1 MGDNLRILAP
11 LAQLDRAEGFYPS
24 GRRFKSSRAFHGYT
38 RAPLYRRVNNNGKG
52 LPDLHVGR
60 GLPVFLGRQKTGIY
74 WDVVQ
79 LVRAPLL

>member
-1 MGDNLRILAP
+1 MAP

-24 GRRFKSSRAFHGYT
+24 GQGFKSSRAYHFRA

-52 LPDLHVGR
+52 LPDLYAGR
-60 GLPVFLGRQKTGIY
+60 GLPVFLGRQKTGTS